1 MVFAGRI
8 LRASSSRASFRQ
20 EINTNDQT
28 RVNWSSSL
36 DLISEVQHVPSQH
49 LLFRQEAIDF
59 QQHNRQWGQVAQLQS
74 LSTKIIAWFIVAAVA
89 IIVIFLFLAQYSRKE
104 TVIGYLMPTAGT
116 AKIFAF
122 QQGTIREIYVKE
134 GQQVEEGQPLLAVET
149 SQIAANGQDVNIT
162 ILSTLESH
170 RSQLTY
176 QIAAE
181 QERTKSE
188 QARLTALIGGLEA
201 VTSELHAQIDNQNER
216 IRVSD
221 ALVSSVAGLRARGLM
236 SEPEYRQRELAALD
250 QKQKLSSLNQ
260 QLAAQQNQLTE
271 TRYSLEQLPTVIEG
285 KIQSL
290 RSELA
295 TTEQRITEFSGRR
308 AYVIRAPA
316 AGRVSTLQATVGQ
329 FAEPRRLQ
337 MEVIPNEEVLQAEL
351 FVPTRAIGFVRPG
364 QHVRILYEAFP
375 YQQFGAYRGQVSKVS
390 QTILT
395 KADASGPIELK
406 EPAYKVTAVLD
417 RPDIDAYGKKIPLQA
432 DMLLRADIILEK
444 RSLVSWLLDPLVS
457 VRM

>member
-1 MVFAGRI
+1 MP
-8 LRASSSRASFRQ
+8 
-20 EINTNDQT
+20 
-28 RVNWSSSL
+28 SL
-36 DLISEVQHVPSQH
+36 Q

-59 QQHNRQWGQVAQLQS
+59 QQYNRHWGQVALLQP
-74 LSTKIIAWFIVAAVA
+74 LSTKIITWFIVAAVT
-89 IIVIFLFLAQYSRKE
+89 IIVTFLFLAQYSRKE

-116 AKIFAF
+116 AKIFAS
-122 QQGTIREIYVKE
+122 QQGTIREIFVKE
-134 GQQVEEGQPLLAVET
+134 GQEVEERQPLLAIDT
-149 SQIAANGQDVNIT
+149 SQIAANGQDVNVS

-170 RSQLTY
+170 RNRLTP

-188 QARLTALIGGLEA
+188 QARLTASIGGLEA
-201 VTSELHAQIDNQNER
+201 EIYELQAQIDNQHER

-221 ALVSSVAGLRARGLM
+221 VLVSNVAGLRARGLM
-236 SEPEYRQRELAALD
+236 TEPEYRQRELAALD
-250 QKQKLSSLNQ
+250 QKQKLNSLNQ
-260 QLAAQQNQLTE
+260 QIAAKQNQLTE
-271 TRYSLEQLPTVIEG
+271 TRYSLEQLPTVMEG

-295 TTEQRITEFSGRR
+295 TTEQRIAEVSGRR

-316 AGRVSTLQATVGQ
+316 AGRISTLQATVGQ
-329 FAEPRRLQ
+329 FADPRLLQ
-337 MEVIPNEEVLQAEL
+337 MEIIPNERVLQAEL
-351 FVPTRAIGFVRPG
+351 FVPTRAIGFVRAG

-375 YQQFGAYRGQVSKVS
+375 YQQFGAYGGRVSKVS

-395 KADASGPIELK
+395 KSDASGPIELK
-406 EPAYKVTAVLD
+406 EPAYKVTAELD
-417 RPDIDAYGKKIPLQA
+417 RPDIDAYGKKIPLQS

-444 RSLVSWLLDPLVS
+444 RSLISWLLDPLLS

>member
-1 MVFAGRI
+1 
-8 LRASSSRASFRQ
+8 
-20 EINTNDQT
+20 
-28 RVNWSSSL
+28 
-36 DLISEVQHVPSQH
+36 VPSLQ

-59 QQHNRQWGQVAQLQS
+59 QQYNRHWGQVALLQP
-74 LSTKIIAWFIVAAVA
+74 LSTKIITWFIVAAVT
-89 IIVIFLFLAQYSRKE
+89 IIVTFLFLAQYSRKE

-116 AKIFAF
+116 AKIFAS
-122 QQGTIREIYVKE
+122 QQGTIREIFVKE
-134 GQQVEEGQPLLAVET
+134 GQEVEERQPLLAIDT
-149 SQIAANGQDVNIT
+149 SQIAANGQDVNVS

-170 RSQLTY
+170 RNRLTP

-188 QARLTALIGGLEA
+188 QARLTASIGGLEA
-201 VTSELHAQIDNQNER
+201 EIYELQAQIDNQHER

-221 ALVSSVAGLRARGLM
+221 VLVSNVAGLRARGLM
-236 SEPEYRQRELAALD
+236 TEPEYRQRELAALD
-250 QKQKLSSLNQ
+250 QKQKLNSLNQ
-260 QLAAQQNQLTE
+260 QIAAKQNQLTE
-271 TRYSLEQLPTVIEG
+271 TRYSLEQLPTVMEG

-295 TTEQRITEFSGRR
+295 TTEQRIAEVSGRR
-308 AYVIRAPA
+308 AYVIRAPT
-316 AGRVSTLQATVGQ
+316 AGRISTLQATVGQ
-329 FAEPRRLQ
+329 FADPRLLQ
-337 MEVIPNEEVLQAEL
+337 MEIIPNERVLQAEL
-351 FVPTRAIGFVRPG
+351 FVPTRAIGFVRAG

-375 YQQFGAYRGQVSKVS
+375 YQQFGAYGGRVSKVS

-395 KADASGPIELK
+395 KSDASGPIELK
-406 EPAYKVTAVLD
+406 EPAYKVTAALD

-444 RSLVSWLLDPLVS
+444 RSLISWLLDPLLS